1 MGINSYSLF
10 NSGQSGSPYGDRNYE
25 LQRQLQARQQQ
36 LSDLDR
42 MPVLSAAQ
50 QEKRQQLLNAV
61 DHLSGRLEPKAAS
74 AGSSVSGTAAAGTP
88 SVQSSPGSGL
98 NSIGRR
104 DTEDGIVIP
113 KSKMDVAGAYSRMT
127 ANVSRRPKSGYAD
140 NEYSNSGNV
149 TYKNPGRYD
158 GSATTP
164 GDTYLKGFFVDIK
177 L

>member
-1 MGINSYSLF
+1 MGINSYGLF
-10 NSGQSGSPYGDRNYE
+10 NNGQSGSPYNDRNYE

-61 DHLSGRLEPKAAS
+61 DHLSGKLNPPKT
-74 AGSSVSGTAAAGTP
+74 VQTP
-88 SVQSSPGSGL
+88 SSTAPSSDL
-98 NSIGRR
+98 KNIGRR
-104 DTEDGIVIP
+104 ETEDGIVIP
-113 KSKMDVAGAYSRMT
+113 KHKMDVSNT
-127 ANVSRRPKSGYAD
+127 RPRIGYAN
-140 NEYSNSGNV
+140 NEYTNSGNI

-158 GSATTP
+158 GNATTP
-164 GDTYLKGFFVDIK
+164 QDTYLKGFFLDIK

>member
-1 MGINSYSLF
+1 MAIGSYGLF
-10 NSGQSGSPYGDRNYE
+10 NSGQSNSPYGDRNYE
-25 LQRQLQARQQQ
+25 LQRQLQARKQQ

-50 QEKRQQLLNAV
+50 QEKRKQLLNAV
-61 DHLSGRLEPKAAS
+61 DTLSGKLEPQSAS
-74 AGSSVSGTAAAGTP
+74 
-88 SVQSSPGSGL
+88 QSKSEGL
-98 NSIGRR
+98 NSVGRR

-113 KSKMDVAGAYSRMT
+113 KHKMDAANAYSKI
-127 ANVSRRPKSGYAD
+127 AGNKPKRPNPGYAD
-140 NEYSNSGNV
+140 NEYTNSGQV

-158 GSATTP
+158 GNATTP

>member
-1 MGINSYSLF
+1 MGINSYGLF
-10 NSGQSGSPYGDRNYE
+10 NNGQSGGPYSDRNYE
-25 LQRQLQARQQQ
+25 LKRQLEARQQQ

-42 MPVLSAAQ
+42 MPSLSARQ
-50 QEKRQQLLNAV
+50 QEKREQLLHAV
-61 DHLSGRLEPKAAS
+61 DHLSGRINPPEATKPAS
-74 AGSSVSGTAAAGTP
+74 NAESA
-88 SVQSSPGSGL
+88 SGL

-113 KSKMDVAGAYSRMT
+113 KSKMDAANAYSKMT
-127 ANVSRRPKSGYAD
+127 PNQRPRTGYAQ
-140 NEYSNSGNV
+140 NEYTNSGNV

-164 GDTYLKGFFVDIK
+164 QDTYLKGFFVDIK

>member
-1 MGINSYSLF
+1 MGINSYGLF
-10 NSGQSGSPYGDRNYE
+10 NNGQSGSPYNDRNYE
-25 LQRQLQARQQQ
+25 LQRQLDARRQQ
-36 LSDLDR
+36 LGDLDK
-42 MPVLSAAQ
+42 MPSLNAAQ
-50 QEKRQQLLNAV
+50 QQKRQQLLNAV
-61 DHLSGRLEPKAAS
+61 DTLSGKLNPTDASGKPDSSAS
-74 AGSSVSGTAAAGTP
+74 AS
-88 SVQSSPGSGL
+88 L

-113 KSKMDVAGAYSRMT
+113 KNKMDAANAYSAMT
-127 ANVSRRPKSGYAD
+127 GARPKRPNPVYAD

>member
-1 MGINSYSLF
+1 MGINSYGLF
-10 NSGQSGSPYGDRNYE
+10 NNGQSGSPYSDRNYE

-36 LSDLDR
+36 LSDLDK

-50 QEKRQQLLNAV
+50 QEKRQQLLHAV
-61 DHLSGRLEPKAAS
+61 DHLSGKLNPAQSERQS
-74 AGSSVSGTAAAGTP
+74 AVSP
-88 SVQSSPGSGL
+88 SAGL

-113 KSKMDVAGAYSRMT
+113 KNKMEVTSAYSKMTGQ
-127 ANVSRRPKSGYAD
+127 NVNRRPKPGYAQ
-140 NEYSNSGNV
+140 NEYSNSDQV
-149 TYKNPGRYD
+149 TYKNPQRYD

-164 GDTYLKGFFVDIK
+164 GDTYLKGFFLDIK

>member
-10 NSGQSGSPYGDRNYE
+10 NNGQSGSPYNDRNYE
-25 LQRQLQARQQQ
+25 LQRQLETRKQQ
-36 LSDLDR
+36 LGDLDR
-42 MPVLSAAQ
+42 MPSLSATQ
-50 QEKRQQLLNAV
+50 QQKRQQLLNAV
-61 DHLSGRLEPKAAS
+61 DHLSGKLENVS
-74 AGSSVSGTAAAGTP
+74 GSSPDKT
-88 SVQSSPGSGL
+88 SGL

-104 DTEDGIVIP
+104 DTADGIVIP
-113 KSKMDVAGAYSRMT
+113 KHKMDAVNAYSGIT
-127 ANVSRRPKSGYAD
+127 GSKPKRPNPVYAD
-140 NEYSNSGNV
+140 NEYSNSDKV